1 MATVKEVYKNQLDMA
16 SVRLVKDKPLMSK
29 TSGIRPYIKLL
40 KWSLFGFQKPI
51 TFR

>member
-29 TSGIRPYIKLL
+29 TPIRSPEDAVKAY
-40 KWSLFGFQKPI
+40 QKCFCKKEP
-51 TFR
+51 